1 MAKKIN
7 FDREIKKL
15 ENISNK
21 INIIMKNNLI
31 IALFLIVDGITFL
44 LNPNGS
50 LERMSR
56 SIIILVLL
64 ASFST
69 LVANL
74 SLKTKDI
81 KTIIISI
88 IIIIMG
94 IIIYIYPN
102 LVSAYIQLALSIF
115 IIYIGLKNIL
125 SALNLNKISK
135 YTQIIKE
142 RYNRIKKRKN
152 KKKRKQ
158 ESKFKDVNKSFNEGM
173 EKQKERLVNPLTNIV
188 DKTGKFSVIYIIANC
203 ASIILGIILI
213 IFPDVSM
220 AIWGIIFLYTG
231 IPDLVA
237 AMRAI
242 NISSKIKNKD
252 FKGIIYGENKKDL
265 E

>member
-1 MAKKIN
+1 
-7 FDREIKKL
+7 
-15 ENISNK
+15 
-21 INIIMKNNLI
+21 
-31 IALFLIVDGITFL
+31 
-44 LNPNGS
+44 
-50 LERMSR
+50 
-56 SIIILVLL
+56 
-64 ASFST
+64 
-69 LVANL
+69 
-74 SLKTKDI
+74 
-81 KTIIISI
+81 
-88 IIIIMG
+88 MG
-94 IIIYIYPN
+94 IIIYIYPS

-115 IIYIGLKNIL
+115 IIYTGLKNIL
-125 SALNLNKISK
+125 NALNLNKISK

-142 RYNRIKKRKN
+142 IYNKIKKRKN

-158 ESKFKDVNKSFNEGM
+158 ESKFKDVNKSFNKGM

-188 DKTGKFSVIYIIANC
+188 DKTGKFSVIYIIANG

-242 NISSKIKNKD
+242 NISNKIRNKD